1 MPFLQFFICS
11 DITAGLR
18 GTLRQRKIPIFS
30 FYILTDFSF
39 LWSHCSFVRCILH
52 FSMSSECW
60 CQMVLWNYHF
70 VWIWITHR
78 LLFHRHCYRRCRLC
92 LRFAFEHRR
101 LSERKASVMVLQKMV
116 DTLRQHLFQPC
127 HWRMI
132 LPNHFQ
138 PPSYGNEFTCLWS
151 CICMFCRTRCWVF
164 VISLMFT
171 MTWAKSPHTEV
182 QCNNLRLFGK
192 KQLFAGKDE
201 SAEKRTLD
209 NFRGTCKVFWWNSKN
224 CSILNISLY
233 CVIYTLKYILN

>member
-18 GTLRQRKIPIFS
+18 GS

-39 LWSHCSFVRCILH
+39 PWSHCSFVRCILH

-92 LRFAFEHRR
+92 LRFAFGHRR

-116 DTLRQHLFQPC
+116 DTLRQHSFQPC

-132 LPNHFQ
+132 LSNHFQ
-138 PPSYGNEFTCLWS
+138 PPSYGNEFTCLWN
-151 CICMFCRTRCWVF
+151 CICIFCRTRCWAF

-182 QCNNLRLFGK
+182 QYNNLKKKDYSGK
-192 KQLFAGKDE
+192 
-201 SAEKRTLD
+201 SNYSREKMNQR
-209 NFRGTCKVFWWNSKN
+209 KKE
-224 CSILNISLY
+224 LY
-233 CVIYTLKYILN
+233 CVLMK